1 MVPLRYINAKSI
13 QTTLSRIVSSNSM
26 IAYEPTNT
34 LIISDTGYKVRRVLD
49 IVNLLDVQT
58 QQPRLEIIPIRFSDA
73 KAVAEKVRQLVTT
86 TSRSK
91 RLRSSSSQEYKILVD
106 ERSNSVIIFGPPRT
120 IKDVKGHGA
129 EVRHRA

>member
-26 IAYEPTNT
+26 IAYAPTNT

-73 KAVAEKVRQLVTT
+73 KAVAEKVRQLVTSS
-86 TSRSK
+86 SRSK
-91 RLRSSSSQEYKILVD
+91 RLRSSGSQEYKFSSMNVPT
-106 ERSNSVIIFGPPRT
+106 R
-120 IKDVKGHGA
+120 
-129 EVRHRA
+129 